1 MQILQFKSQL
11 TYAFY
16 AAVNHL
22 SRPLRK
28 QKFTSA
34 GSKGHGLWFVIGGF
48 QSVLYVSVFQVRF
61 VPCDWNYDWQQGKTH
76 LWRQLL
82 NLRVCMF
89 LKSAV
94 IILLL
99 LLIASLDKVKNLR
112 EHLQACKSLLHCKRE
127 ELKKYWMD
135 GLEYNEVLNL
145 LDRM

>member
-1 MQILQFKSQL
+1 MATKN
-11 TYAFY
+11 AF
-16 AAVNHL
+16 V
-22 SRPLRK
+22 
-28 QKFTSA
+28 
-34 GSKGHGLWFVIGGF
+34 
-48 QSVLYVSVFQVRF
+48 
-61 VPCDWNYDWQQGKTH
+61 
-76 LWRQLL
+76 
-82 NLRVCMF
+82 F

-99 LLIASLDKVKNLR
+99 LLIVSLDKVKNLK